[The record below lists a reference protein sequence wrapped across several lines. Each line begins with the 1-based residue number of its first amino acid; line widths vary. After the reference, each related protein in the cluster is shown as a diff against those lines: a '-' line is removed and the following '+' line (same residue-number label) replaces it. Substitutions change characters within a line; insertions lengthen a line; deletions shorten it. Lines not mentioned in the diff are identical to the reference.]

1 MPPHRCINPG
11 GPQHTKT
18 MPKLVRRSA
27 SAAAP
32 SYFTKRASSLPYLD
46 TRNSRSNRHI
56 MASSRQLPMPI
67 VTRVTSLSQ
76 AHATLQHCWVKLSSF
91 VQDYPTSASTTSS
104 SSSDTTTMATERQRF
119 QTWLEQWEVAFTQ
132 FLTISMAAMHGDDI
146 MQSRI
151 LKTNHLAC
159 TILAADSETTFDNDY
174 NAIVE
179 LAGAVLR
186 SRSTGSPGP
195 ESNIGGPLTWPPTFT
210 ATTLDVLD
218 PLMVVISRCNVD
230 VVRMRAAELLR
241 SRNR

>member
-1 MPPHRCINPG
+1 MPPHRCRNPG
-11 GPQHTKT
+11 GLQHTKT
-18 MPKLVRRSA
+18 MPKLIRRSA
-27 SAAAP
+27 SAVP
-32 SYFTKRASSLPYLD
+32 SYFTKRTSSLPYLD
-46 TRNSRSNRHI
+46 TRATRSDRHI
-56 MASSRQLPMPI
+56 MAGSRQLPMPI

-91 VQDYPTSASTTSS
+91 VQDYPASGSTTSS
-104 SSSDTTTMATERQRF
+104 SSSDGAAVTMERQRF
-119 QTWLEQWEVAFTQ
+119 QTWLEQWEVAFTG
-132 FLTISMAAMHGDDI
+132 FLTVAMAAMYGDDI
-146 MQSRI
+146 TQSRI

-159 TILAADSETTFDNDY
+159 TILAADNETTFDNEF

-186 SRSTGSPGP
+186 SRSTGSPSP

-210 ATTLDVLD
+210 AATLDVLD
-218 PLMVVISRCNVD
+218 PLMVVISRCDID